1 MTKLEYARI
10 YNNLY
15 KNLNDFCRLMPCVR
29 CPFYATG
36 DKCVFEKCRDTLQ
49 SYVFDTDKNTIIPA
63 KTSDRLNDL
72 ENRVG
77 KLEELV
83 KAMGTQK

>member
-15 KNLNDFCRLMPCVR
+15 KNLNDFCRLMPCVK
-29 CPFYATG
+29 CPFYVAG

-49 SYVFDTDKNTIIPA
+49 SYVLNLITFFVDIYI
-63 KTSDRLNDL
+63 RLYT
-72 ENRVG
+72 
-77 KLEELV
+77 KSIQF
-83 KAMGTQK
+83 M